1 MNLTEDQLRYA
12 LRESA
17 EEFPAT
23 MLAPLRLP
31 ASATDYA
38 GAGARPQS
46 SSVRSFR
53 TALTPGRLA
62 PLAAAAAV
70 IAIIATVASV
80 TIGGASHRGAAGTR
94 PLSDAQVLARAPQYY
109 LAVTGQHVNGPY
121 RAVVRATRTGT
132 VVATVSPP
140 RPYHSFLTVAAAGD
154 DRTFVLGAQTRRQP
168 VSYGPI
174 KLFLARLSPAAGR
187 ISLTPLPVEV
197 PARTVLEGVALSS
210 DGRSL
215 AVALGVGRR
224 QEEAQIS
231 VYSLATGAVRVW
243 QDQGFVGPGSWNG
256 IGSMSWAGHS
266 TLAVNY
272 QPSQSGADLGI
283 WLLNT
288 ATAGGSLRGHSRLAV
303 CGYQPG
309 GLRLAAGLLAGG
321 GASIVAPAVRAY
333 AGSPGPACA
342 PAGAN
347 ISPTRNELWRVGAF
361 SAATGRVS
369 HVLLIK
375 RSQYPEVLYWVNAA
389 GTTIV
394 IQAMAPHH
402 IAPVFGVAAAGRFV
416 PLPHPPP
423 YGLTVGV
430 AF

>member
-1 MNLTEDQLRYA
+1 
-12 LRESA
+12 
-17 EEFPAT
+17 
-23 MLAPLRLP
+23 
-31 ASATDYA
+31 
-38 GAGARPQS
+38 
-46 SSVRSFR
+46 V
-53 TALTPGRLA
+53 
-62 PLAAAAAV
+62 AV
-70 IAIIATVASV
+70 LAIIAAVASV
-80 TIGGASHRGAAGTR
+80 TIGGTSHPGAARPR
-94 PLSDAQVLARAPQYY
+94 PLSAAQVLARAPEYY

-121 RAVVRATRTGT
+121 AAVVRATRTGA
-132 VVATVSPP
+132 VLATVSPP
-140 RPYHSFLTVAAAGD
+140 RPYHSFLTVAAADD
-154 DRTFVLGAQTRRQP
+154 DRTFVLGAQARKQP
-168 VSYGPI
+168 VSDGPI
-174 KLFLARLSPAAGR
+174 KLFLARFSPADGR
-187 ISLTPLPVEV
+187 ITLAPLPVEV
-197 PARTVLEGVALSS
+197 PAQTMLEGVALSP

-243 QDQGFVGPGSWNG
+243 QGQGFAGPGSWNG
-256 IGSMSWAGHS
+256 IGSMSWAGRS

-272 QPSQSGADLGI
+272 EPSQSGADLGI

-303 CGYQPG
+303 CGWQPG

-321 GASIVAPAVRAY
+321 GASIVAPAVPAY
-333 AGSPGPACA
+333 ARSPGPACA
-342 PAGAN
+342 PAGAY
-347 ISPTRNELWRVGAF
+347 ISPTRNELWRVEEF
-361 SAATGRVS
+361 SAATGRLS
-369 HVLLIK
+369 HVLLVM

-389 GTTIV
+389 GTTTV

-402 IAPVFGVAAAGRFV
+402 VAPVFGVTAAGWFV